1 MPKLLVTGASGFLGW
16 NLCQIAAKDWDV
28 YGVYHS
34 RPLTIPGTTLLKADL
49 TKTQDLQTLFQTC
62 QPNAVIHLAAESPMI
77 LKHVL
82 SQLPSKKVCCE
93 LLQTKNAD
101 GMTTLHKALAVEC
114 MESIHYMVEFCGIDS
129 LLGILAPRAS
139 LEDFHKAMAVIAMEG
154 ATPLK
159 DWLQRIG
166 LI

>member
-1 MPKLLVTGASGFLGW
+1 M
-16 NLCQIAAKDWDV
+16 
-28 YGVYHS
+28 
-34 RPLTIPGTTLLKADL
+34 
-49 TKTQDLQTLFQTC
+49 
-62 QPNAVIHLAAESPMI
+62 
-77 LKHVL
+77 
-82 SQLPSKKVCCE
+82 
-93 LLQTKNAD
+93 LQTKNAN
-101 GMTTLHKALAVEC
+101 GMTALHKALAVEC

-166 LI
+166 LIQNDVIQMILCWSPLNISRDLVDEVKLQAHQQIGEKVSSLHHSRTHHLKEGKS